1 VNSDFRV
8 GPWLVQPSLNTISQ
22 NGTSNRVESKMM
34 GVLVCLA
41 EHTGEVVPKE
51 KLLQVV
57 WPDTFVS
64 DDVLKRSV
72 SELRR
77 VFGDDAHESR
87 IIETIPK
94 RGYRL
99 VLDVKP
105 ANGHGPAHVASS
117 QLTEAELP
125 STRPSIR
132 KWRIG
137 LSAIGVVV
145 PICGLLLAFNI
156 AGIRER
162 LFGKSGP
169 PPIRS
174 LAVLPLQNLSGDPS
188 QEYFADGMTEELI
201 TELSGI
207 STLKVISRT
216 SVMRYKN
223 TNKSLPDIA
232 GDLHVDGIVE
242 GSVMRSGDSVRI
254 TAQLIYARTDTN
266 MWARTYDRDLRDV
279 LALQRAVATAIADEL
294 QVRLTPQYK
303 LRLANARAIN
313 PKALDAYLA
322 GRYHLEQMNIL
333 FFKRG
338 MEESAKDEQ
347 AKAMQSFREAIKHD
361 PTYAPGYLGVAD
373 VLVASYELSSDGV
386 RDAKAAVAKALE
398 LDESLVEAHI
408 TLAMIRENDWD
419 WAGAEKEYQQAV
431 ELNPSSAL
439 AHDRYGY
446 FFDEMGRLDEAMAEH
461 QKAQELDPGKDH
473 IGGELY
479 FRRKWN
485 LERDLIVDQ
494 GGANGANTS
503 DWYRAV
509 EYERLGMYKEA
520 VAEWEHVA
528 RIYGYDDLAVAMAR
542 GYSKSGYKA
551 ALREVVLAME
561 KHARRHYFAP
571 AFIAHFY
578 GELDDKDRA
587 FAWLEKCYEQHGLQF
602 LKVDPFWSDNLRS
615 DPRFAELVHRMGLP
629 P

>member
-1 VNSDFRV
+1 VNNDFRV

-22 NGTSNRVESKMM
+22 NGTSNRVEPKMM

-51 KLLQVV
+51 RLLQAV
-57 WPDTFVS
+57 WPGTFVS

-77 VFGDDAHESR
+77 VFDDDAHESR

-99 VLDVKP
+99 VVDVKP
-105 ANGHGPAHVASS
+105 ANGNGAAHLTSS
-117 QLTEAELP
+117 QATEAELP
-125 STRPSIR
+125 SARPVIR

-137 LSAIGVVV
+137 FSAMGIVV
-145 PICGLLLAFNI
+145 PIFGLLLAFNI
-156 AGIRER
+156 AGSRER
-162 LFGKSGP
+162 LFGNGRP
-169 PPIRS
+169 PVIRS
-174 LAVLPLQNLSGDPS
+174 VAVLPLQNLSGDPR
-188 QEYFADGMTEELI
+188 QDYFADGMTEELI

-207 STLKVISRT
+207 STLKVISHT

-232 GDLHVDGIVE
+232 GDLHVDGIVA
-242 GSVMRSGDSVRI
+242 GSVLRSGDRVRI
-254 TAQLIYARTDTN
+254 TAQLIFARTDTN
-266 MWARTYDRDLRDV
+266 IWARTYDRDLRDV
-279 LALQRAVATAIADEL
+279 LALQSAVATAIADEI

-303 LRLANARAIN
+303 LRLANVKAIN

-322 GRYHLEQMNIL
+322 GRYHLEQMSIL

-338 MEESAKDEQ
+338 MKKSAKDEQ
-347 AKAMQSFREAIKHD
+347 TKAMQSFREAIKQD

-373 VLVASYELSSDGV
+373 SLVSSYELTSDDV
-386 RDAKAAVAKALE
+386 REAKAAVAKALE
-398 LDESLVEAHI
+398 LDESLVDAHV
-408 TLAMIRENDWD
+408 TLAMLREHDWD
-419 WAGAEKEYQQAV
+419 WAGAEKEYQHAV

-461 QKAQELDPGKDH
+461 QKAQELDPIKDH

-479 FRRKWN
+479 FRRKWD
-485 LERDLIVDQ
+485 LGRDLTVDQ

-520 VAEWEHVA
+520 VTEWEHVA
-528 RIYGYDDLAVAMAR
+528 IIYGYEDLAMALAR
-542 GYSKSGYKA
+542 GYSKSGYKP
-551 ALREVVLAME
+551 ALQELVQGME
-561 KHARRHYFAP
+561 KHARRAYFAP
-571 AFIAHFY
+571 WIIAHFY

-587 FAWLEKCYEQHGLQF
+587 FAWLEKCYEQHALQF
-602 LKVDPFWSDNLRS
+602 LKVDPLWSDNLRS

-629 P
+629 Q